1 MGIFTKGMGAIMKS
15 KMRKANK
22 NNADFAII
30 LGEEE
35 LKNKSVVIKPLKD
48 ELKEQQA
55 VSIDDLYSFY
65 KAL

>member
-1 MGIFTKGMGAIMKS
+1 MSEGSLKS

-35 LKNKSVVIKPLKD
+35 FNNKTVVIKPLKD
-48 ELKEQQA
+48 ELKEQKV
-55 VSIDDLYSFY
+55 VSIADLYSFY
-65 KAL
+65 KIL